1 MRQNKP
7 FSGNSI
13 DMVTGPLLKNLL
25 LFSLPL
31 MAANVLQL
39 LFNAADVV
47 VVGRYANYASLAAV
61 GSTTAIVNLV
71 VNLLIGISVGVN
83 VLIARYLGA
92 GNRKDDIS
100 AAVHTAVAVALL
112 GGIVLGGI
120 GCAAA
125 EWMLRAVSTPEDI
138 FDLALTYL
146 YIYFAG
152 TPAIM
157 LYNYG
162 AAALRAQGDTR
173 RPLLFLTVSGVVN
186 IALNL
191 FFVIVCHLD
200 VAGVALATVISEV
213 LSALLILICLMRA
226 EDELHFSWRQLRID
240 RRSLMQMSKIGIPA
254 GIQSCLFS
262 LSNVAIQSAVNA
274 YGSIVIAGCS
284 AASSIEGFI
293 YVAMNSFHHAAQTFM
308 SQNIGA
314 GKYDRIRTILKR
326 CILCTVVTGVVLSA
340 FTLLLDEPILRI
352 YNEDPAVIDAGGVHL
367 YMVATL
373 YFIFGI
379 ADVLTGAIRGC
390 GSPVAPVVINLLCT
404 CALRLVWV
412 AVVDTNTMPVSFV
425 YASYPVSWVLLLTVL
440 TICWRRLYRKQIF
453 KSMWEK
459 YFKPNLEKC
468 G

>member
-1 MRQNKP
+1 MRQSKAFP
-7 FSGNSI
+7 GNSI

-31 MAANVLQL
+31 MATNILQL

-47 VVGRYANYASLAAV
+47 VVGRYASYASPAAV
-61 GSTTAIVNLV
+61 GSTTSIVNLV

-92 GNRKDDIS
+92 GDRSNEIS
-100 AAVHTAVAVALL
+100 AAVALI

-120 GCAAA
+120 GCMAA
-125 EWMLRAVSTPEDI
+125 EWILRAVSTPEDI
-138 FDLALTYL
+138 FNLALTYL

-162 AAALRAQGDTR
+162 AAALRARGDTR
-173 RPLLFLTVSGVVN
+173 RPLIFLTISGVVN
-186 IALNL
+186 VALNL
-191 FFVIVCHLD
+191 FFVIACRMD
-200 VAGVALATVISEV
+200 VAGVALATVISEA
-213 LSALLILICLMRA
+213 LSALLILTCLTRA
-226 EDELHFSWRQLRID
+226 DDELHFSWRQLRID
-240 RRSLMQMSKIGIPA
+240 RRSLIQMFKIGIPA

-262 LSNVAIQSAVNA
+262 LSNVAIQGAINA
-274 YGSIVIAGCS
+274 YGSVVIAGCS

-293 YVAMNSFHHAAQTFM
+293 YVAMNSFHQAAQTFM

-314 GKYDRIRTILKR
+314 GKYERIRGILKR
-326 CILCTVVTGVVLSA
+326 CILCTVVTGAVLSA
-340 FTLLLDEPILRI
+340 LSLLLNEPLLRI
-352 YNEDPAVIDAGGVHL
+352 YNEDPLVIAAGGVHL

-379 ADVLTGAIRGC
+379 ADVLIGAIRGC

-404 CALRLVWV
+404 CALRLLWV
-412 AVVDTNTMPVSFV
+412 AVIDTSTMSVGLV
-425 YASYPVSWVLLLTVL
+425 YASYPTSWLLLLIVL
-440 TICWRRLYRKQIF
+440 TLCWHRLYRKQIL
-453 KSMWEK
+453 
-459 YFKPNLEKC
+459 PHIADV
-468 G
+468 

>member
-1 MRQNKP
+1 MRQSKAFP
-7 FSGNSI
+7 GNSI

-31 MAANVLQL
+31 MATNILQL

-47 VVGRYANYASLAAV
+47 VVGRYASYASLAAV
-61 GSTTAIVNLV
+61 GSTTSIVNLV

-92 GNRKDDIS
+92 GDRSNEIS
-100 AAVHTAVAVALL
+100 AAVALI

-120 GCAAA
+120 GCMAA
-125 EWMLRAVSTPEDI
+125 EWILRAVSTPEDI
-138 FDLALTYL
+138 FNLALTYL

-162 AAALRAQGDTR
+162 AAALRARGDTR
-173 RPLLFLTVSGVVN
+173 RPLIFLTISGVVN
-186 IALNL
+186 VALNL
-191 FFVIVCHLD
+191 FFVIACRMD
-200 VAGVALATVISEV
+200 VAGVALATVISEA
-213 LSALLILICLMRA
+213 LSALLILTCLTRA
-226 EDELHFSWRQLRID
+226 DDELHFSWRQLRID
-240 RRSLMQMSKIGIPA
+240 RRSLIQMFKIGIPA

-262 LSNVAIQSAVNA
+262 LSNVAIQGAINA
-274 YGSIVIAGCS
+274 YGSVVIAGCS

-293 YVAMNSFHHAAQTFM
+293 YVAMNSFHQAAQTFM

-314 GKYDRIRTILKR
+314 GKYERIRGILKR
-326 CILCTVVTGVVLSA
+326 CILCTVVTGAVLSA
-340 FTLLLDEPILRI
+340 LSLLLNEPLLRI
-352 YNEDPAVIDAGGVHL
+352 YNEDPLVIAAGGVHL

-379 ADVLTGAIRGC
+379 ADVLIGAIRGC

-404 CALRLVWV
+404 CALRLLWV
-412 AVVDTNTMPVSFV
+412 AVIDTSTMSVGLV
-425 YASYPVSWVLLLTVL
+425 YASYPTSWLLLLIVL
-440 TICWRRLYRKQIF
+440 TLCWHRLYRKQIL
-453 KSMWEK
+453 
-459 YFKPNLEKC
+459 PHIADV
-468 G
+468 